1 MEQRWLRASTAL
13 AGSLREAGG
22 EGVGQGLEVRTAVR
36 WPTSPERPP
45 RQELRSFLSSLPAQV
60 SARRTLALVRQ
71 HWPIQNRRQWPRDVT
86 LGEDAS
92 PVRSGHAPQ
101 ALSALRNV
109 VGGVLH
115 LHHVANLA
123 AALRTPAY
131 PCLVPAGAR
140 PQPAR
145 PDSLATLNEPTNR
158 GH

>member
-1 MEQRWLRASTAL
+1 MRRA
-13 AGSLREAGG
+13 RH
-22 EGVGQGLEVRTAVR
+22 
-36 WPTSPERPP
+36 
-45 RQELRSFLSSLPAQV
+45 
-60 SARRTLALVRQ
+60 TLALVRQ
-71 HWPIQNRRQWPRDVT
+71 HWPIEHRRQCPRDVT

-92 PVRSGHAPQ
+92 HVRSSHAPQ

-115 LHHVANLA
+115 RHHVANL

-145 PDSLATLNEPTNR
+145 PDSLATLNDPNISA
-158 GH
+158 